1 MKIEFVD
8 GNDSLSLSAADY
20 RFDLGLELLGRPP
33 PPPLLLA
40 VLGLFD
46 APPIALDPEFEAMA
60 CSFSFG

>member
-33 PPPLLLA
+33 PLLLA